1 VLGLSAGCFVQSALG
16 GWTDVICLS
25 LSLCKLLPLGDI
37 GDEHHLI
44 FRCSAVQHIRD
55 SYSGLFRANVQ
66 TMVQFMWQDDL
77 VSVVKFVVQCLDF
90 LQAGSSNQ
98 P

>member
-1 VLGLSAGCFVQSALG
+1 VLL
-16 GWTDVICLS
+16 
-25 LSLCKLLPLGDI
+25 
-37 GDEHHLI
+37 
-44 FRCSAVQHIRD
+44 SAVQHTRD

-66 TMVQFMWQDDL
+66 TMIQFMGQDDL

-90 LQAGSSNQ
+90 LQAASSNQ

>member
-1 VLGLSAGCFVQSALG
+1 MAVGRRVPRSQRIYPHC
-16 GWTDVICLS
+16 
-25 LSLCKLLPLGDI
+25 PLGDI

-66 TMVQFMWQDDL
+66 TMIQSMWQDDL
-77 VSVVKFVVQCLDF
+77 VSVVEFVVQCLDF
-90 LQAGSSNQ
+90 LQAASYN
-98 P
+98 PP